1 MFSAG
6 ERKNM
11 IKTYDEFYKFFGDY
25 PRDPNFVDN
34 HGRHVII
41 KREDWDE
48 KYLKEFAE
56 VVFDS
61 SDGDYSGP
69 RYFWI
74 VNLIID
80 EIAKIDNDFYQKLR
94 DEKWFQENINPDY
107 ACIYDLY
114 ADYEMD
120 YDTYFEEIQSG
131 KWESYDA
138 YIHEKALDYTN
149 YLKTEISKSHI

>member
-1 MFSAG
+1 
-6 ERKNM
+6 M

-61 SDGDYSGP
+61 PDGDWSGP
-69 RYFWI
+69 RNFWI
-74 VNLIID
+74 VNLIIYPNNAVCNN
-80 EIAKIDNDFYQKLR
+80 E
-94 DEKWFQENINPDY
+94 
-107 ACIYDLY
+107 
-114 ADYEMD
+114 AD
-120 YDTYFEEIQSG
+120 
-131 KWESYDA
+131 KES
-138 YIHEKALDYTN
+138 
-149 YLKTEISKSHI
+149 